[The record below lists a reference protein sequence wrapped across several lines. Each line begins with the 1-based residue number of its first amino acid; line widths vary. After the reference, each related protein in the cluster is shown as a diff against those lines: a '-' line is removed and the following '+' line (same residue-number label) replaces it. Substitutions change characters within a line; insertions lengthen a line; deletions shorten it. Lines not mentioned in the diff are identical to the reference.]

1 MQFDFRNLIA
11 KGLVKEKVYP
21 NGLRVM
27 KYSRK
32 VFYDNLW
39 HVDPLLLEARG
50 IVLDTE
56 DNVVVWPFTK
66 VFNHG
71 ENGTTCE
78 PERMVDVVRKVNGF
92 MASATMYKGELLVS
106 TTGSMDS
113 DFVTLAHKHID
124 KLSWDNLFHNSWAEG
139 LTYIFEICDVSDPHI
154 VEEAEGAYLIGA
166 RKLKGGAMALEVQL
180 DDIAELLGAERP
192 EWGQMT
198 FAQAEFL
205 SKCVDHEG
213 FMIRDAETGATIM
226 KIKSPH
232 YLTKKALMRVGHRQ
246 IETMFANPDF
256 FRERLDEEFYG
267 VFKVILAHGKDFWQ
281 RLEEHERRTFL
292 EEYFAKEVV

>member
-1 MQFDFRNLIA
+1 MQFDFSHLIA

-50 IVLDTE
+50 IVLDAE
-56 DNVVVWPFTK
+56 GNAVVWPFTK

-78 PERMVDVVRKVNGF
+78 PERMVDAVRKVNGF
-92 MASATMYKGELLVS
+92 MASARYYKGELLVS
-106 TTGSMDS
+106 TTGSLDS
-113 DFVTLAHKHID
+113 DFVTLARKHIE
-124 KLSWDNLFHNSWAEG
+124 KLEG
-139 LTYIFEICDVSDPHI
+139 VAILATTATLVFEICDASDPHI
-154 VEEAEGAYLIGA
+154 VEEEEGAYLIGA
-166 RKLKGGAMALEVQL
+166 RVMHSGQMVAEDALDYMGHLIGAK
-180 DDIAELLGAERP
+180 RP

-205 SKCVDHEG
+205 SGCVDHEG

-267 VFKVILAHGKDFWQ
+267 VFKVILSHGKDFWQ